1 MHGVL
6 SSPLLVHVAV
16 VEVLVPVAVAAAAA
30 ADGVGVGDAVAAT
43 CRAPAGGE
51 AGSEGIQ
58 RAGRGAACAGQG
70 LGLDRWAARGNVQ
83 GRSLLL
89 EGHGKGRAG
98 SVQHPNTHLT
108 QHRHPSHH
116 SHITRY

>member
-1 MHGVL
+1 MISCSSLKCVL
-6 SSPLLVHVAV
+6 LPPIEVPLPSADPLLVHVAV
-16 VEVLVPVAVAAAAA
+16 VEVLVPVAVAVAAA

-83 GRSLLL
+83 GRSLLRGDEEL
-89 EGHGKGRAG
+89 GVVLVARWEG
-98 SVQHPNTHLT
+98 
-108 QHRHPSHH
+108 
-116 SHITRY
+116 